1 MPLPWD
7 SHHFEIPI
15 ARIISP
21 ELNDIELGDILAYAK
36 EKGYHLIYW
45 TTSPERIIPLPL
57 LRSFSGSLVD
67 RKVKYQQKLSSEFA
81 FDPIKNLNS
90 TFQVIEYPQLPAN
103 QQLLALALL
112 GGGHSR
118 FHVDPFIS
126 REKFVSMYH
135 IWINRSTLHEI
146 ADVVFVVTDSSNL
159 HKYLG
164 VVTGSARN
172 EIGKVGL
179 MGVQKEV
186 QGQGIGS
193 LLVKTIHKWM
203 VSNGLN
209 ISEVVTQRDNVQA
222 CKFYERSG
230 YQLTS
235 LRHFYHFWV
244 QL

>member
-1 MPLPWD
+1 MPPG
-7 SHHFEIPI
+7 
-15 ARIISP
+15 
-21 ELNDIELGDILAYAK
+21 LNDTELGDILSYAK

-45 TTSPERIIPLPL
+45 ATCPERIVPLPL

-67 RKVKYQQKLSSEFA
+67 RKVTYQRKLSSEFTSG
-81 FDPIKNLNS
+81 PIKNLNS
-90 TFQVIEYPQLPAN
+90 TFKVIEYPQLPAN
-103 QQLLALALL
+103 QQLLALGLL

-118 FHVDPFIS
+118 FHIDPCIS

-146 ADVVFVVTDSSNL
+146 ADVVFVVTDSSNI
-159 HKYLG
+159 HEYLG
-164 VVTGSARN
+164 VVTGSAKN
-172 EIGKVGL
+172 GIGKVGL

-186 QGQGIGS
+186 QGQGIG
-193 LLVKTIHKWM
+193 LLLIKTIHKWM
-203 VSNGLN
+203 LSYGIN

-230 YQLTS
+230 YLLAS
-235 LRHFYHFWV
+235 LQHYYHFWV